1 MVWAASYRRPPA
13 TPPCGSHD
21 GRARHVVRPDCED
34 GRMTDILDS
43 ARRILSTT
51 PVRWRSLVEAV
62 PEELLQRP
70 PAPGEW
76 SAADCLNHLVV
87 AERSV
92 FGARLR
98 AILEGGDLAAFSPDR
113 PDGPG
118 PGQAASALA
127 AARAENLQILDGLT
141 AADLERTGRHPDY
154 GPVAL
159 RVVLNSWAAH
169 DLQHTVQAEEALM
182 QAFIPGTGPF
192 RFRFADHDVEAAAQ
206 PR

>member
-1 MVWAASYRRPPA
+1 MN
-13 TPPCGSHD
+13 D
-21 GRARHVVRPDCED
+21 L
-34 GRMTDILDS
+34 LDA

-51 PVRWRSLVEAV
+51 PARWHSLVDAASG
-62 PEELLQRP
+62 ELLTRP

-76 SAADCLNHLVV
+76 SASDCLNHLLLTEG
-87 AERSV
+87 AV

-98 AILEGGDLAAFSPDR
+98 AILAGGDLAAFD
-113 PDGPG
+113 
-118 PGQAASALA
+118 PGQPPERTPGEVVSELA
-127 AARAENLQILDGLT
+127 AARAENLAVLADVT
-141 AADLERTGRHPDY
+141 AADLDRTGRHPEY

-159 RVVLNSWAAH
+159 RVVLSAWAAH

-192 RFRFADHDVEAAAQ
+192 RFRFAAHDVEASAQ